1 MGWTHKQEVE
11 VALYLFPLR
20 GLWGSWCLISTSIT
34 RLFSFY
40 FFPRL
45 SPAAPTET
53 DESSEECK
61 AMASSPSGGGGG
73 ARLLFPVVV
82 VAAAALAGAA
92 PASAC
97 YTRLFSFGDS
107 LADTGNYR
115 FVCGDDSDPVLRLPY
130 GETFF
135 HRATGRFSNGRI
147 VLDFI
152 AEALGIPFVRPYLSG
167 RRAEDFASGAN
178 FAVGGATA
186 LSPEFFR
193 DRGFDIGDVVH
204 LDMEMRWFRDM
215 LGLLCPGDL
224 AGCSDMMNRSLFMVG
239 EIGGNDYNTPLLK
252 ELIGLGAKTLVVPGN
267 LPIGC
272 IPNYLL
278 AFQSDNKEDYEQ
290 ETGCIGWLNEFSR
303 CHNKLLIEEL
313 EKLHKLNPGVTIIYA
328 DYYGAAMEVFVSPER
343 YGIKYP
349 LVACCGGGD
358 PYGVTPNVSC
368 GRGEYKLCHNP
379 RKHGSWDG
387 MHPSEAVY
395 KAIAMGLLRGSYTQ
409 PPFATTAYSCTHLSE
424 LGFSIEYKSI

>member
-1 MGWTHKQEVE
+1 
-11 VALYLFPLR
+11 
-20 GLWGSWCLISTSIT
+20 
-34 RLFSFY
+34 
-40 FFPRL
+40 
-45 SPAAPTET
+45 
-53 DESSEECK
+53 
-61 AMASSPSGGGGG
+61 MASSPSGGGGG

-82 VAAAALAGAA
+82 VAAAAALAGAA

-115 FVCGDDSDPVLRLPY
+115 FVCGDDSDPVFRLPY

-152 AEALGIPFVRPYLSG
+152 GTHAAMAPPAIHGQVQEQFPFAIQKKSAAGALGIPFVRPYLSG
-167 RRAEDFASGAN
+167 WRAEDFASGAN

-239 EIGGNDYNTPLLK
+239 EIGGNDYSTPLLK
-252 ELIGLGAKTLVVPGN
+252 ARLPFVTTFAPIVIAKISSTITVSVSFAVHTRRVVTAIEYYSNANASSLQELIRLGAKTLVVPGN

-303 CHNKLLIEEL
+303 YHNKLLIEEL
-313 EKLHKLNPGVTIIYA
+313 EK
-328 DYYGAAMEVFVSPER
+328 
-343 YGIKYP
+343 
-349 LVACCGGGD
+349 
-358 PYGVTPNVSC
+358 
-368 GRGEYKLCHNP
+368 
-379 RKHGSWDG
+379 
-387 MHPSEAVY
+387 
-395 KAIAMGLLRGSYTQ
+395 
-409 PPFATTAYSCTHLSE
+409 
-424 LGFSIEYKSI
+424 

>member
-1 MGWTHKQEVE
+1 
-11 VALYLFPLR
+11 
-20 GLWGSWCLISTSIT
+20 
-34 RLFSFY
+34 
-40 FFPRL
+40 
-45 SPAAPTET
+45 
-53 DESSEECK
+53 
-61 AMASSPSGGGGG
+61 MASSPSGGGGG

-82 VAAAALAGAA
+82 VAAAAALAGAA

-115 FVCGDDSDPVLRLPY
+115 FVCGDDSDPVFRLPY

-152 AEALGIPFVRPYLSG
+152 GTHAAMAPPAIHGQVQEQFPFAIQKKSAAGALGIPFVRPYLSG
-167 RRAEDFASGAN
+167 WRAEDFASGAN

-239 EIGGNDYNTPLLK
+239 EIGGNDYSTPLLK
-252 ELIGLGAKTLVVPGN
+252 ELIRLGAKTLVVPGN

-303 CHNKLLIEEL
+303 YHNKLLIEEL
-313 EKLHKLNPGVTIIYA
+313 EK
-328 DYYGAAMEVFVSPER
+328 
-343 YGIKYP
+343 
-349 LVACCGGGD
+349 
-358 PYGVTPNVSC
+358 
-368 GRGEYKLCHNP
+368 
-379 RKHGSWDG
+379 
-387 MHPSEAVY
+387 
-395 KAIAMGLLRGSYTQ
+395 
-409 PPFATTAYSCTHLSE
+409 
-424 LGFSIEYKSI
+424 